1 MSKELQKENELGIQA
16 IGKLLMKYS
25 IPCVISL
32 LINALYNVVDQ
43 IFIGR
48 GVGYLGNGAT
58 NVVFP
63 LTITAAALSM
73 MIGDGGAAWLSLK
86 TGEGNKKQA
95 DKGVGNAIVLSV
107 IVAIVFF
114 VICLLF
120 LKPLLF
126 LFGCTDVIYPY
137 AFDYGKVIILGLPF
151 MIFCTVMSS
160 IIRADGSP
168 KYAMMIMLTGCVLNI
183 ILDAIYIFPL
193 QLGVVGA
200 AWATIT
206 GQFVSAIM
214 GVIYLKRFKIVT
226 LSREA
231 MRLNGKICGNICLL
245 GISSFINQGT
255 VVAVSAVAN
264 NLMKQYGAASIYG
277 AEIPLTAM
285 GITMKVNSIL
295 LALIIGVA
303 SGAQPIVGYNFGA
316 RKFDR
321 VKKTYRI
328 AIFSAVII
336 SAICTLIFQFKPM
349 LLISVFGSEDGLY
362 NEFAQKCFRIF
373 LLLCIFSSIHT
384 VSCIF
389 LQSIGRSVKSAFLS
403 LTRQILFFIPLAIIM
418 SKIIGLE
425 GVLWAG
431 PIADTLAFAIA
442 MIFVINEL
450 RKMKGDVC
458 A

>member
-1 MSKELQKENELGIQA
+1 MTKELQQESELGTQP

-63 LTITAAALSM
+63 LTITAAALAM

-86 TGEGNKKQA
+86 SGEGNKKMA
-95 DKGVGNAIVLSV
+95 DRGVGNAIMLSV
-107 IVAIVFF
+107 IVAVVFF

-120 LKPLLF
+120 LKPLLYV
-126 LFGCTDVIYPY
+126 FGCTEVIYPY

-168 KYAMMIMLTGCVLNI
+168 KYAMIIMLSGCVLNV

-206 GQFVSAIM
+206 GQFVSA
-214 GVIYLKRFKIVT
+214 VISILYFKRFRIVT
-226 LSREA
+226 LDKEA
-231 MRLNGKICGNICLL
+231 LKLKAGVCGNICLL
-245 GISSFINQGT
+245 GISSFINQAT

-264 NLMKQYGAASIYG
+264 NLMKKYGADSIYG

-303 SGAQPIVGYNFGA
+303 SGAQPIVGYNYGA
-316 RKFDR
+316 RKFGR
-321 VKKTYRI
+321 VKKTYKTAMLTAVVI
-328 AIFSAVII
+328 AV
-336 SAICTLIFQFKPM
+336 ICTLIFQFKPM
-349 LLISVFGSEDGLY
+349 LLISLFGAEEGLY

-373 LLLCIFSSIHT
+373 LLLCICSSLHT
-384 VSCIF
+384 VTCIF
-389 LQSIGRSVKSAFLS
+389 LQSIGRSIKSAVLS
-403 LTRQILFFIPLAIIM
+403 LARQIIFFIPLAIIM
-418 SKIIGLE
+418 SAVMGLE

-431 PIADTLAFAIA
+431 PVADAMAFVLA
-442 MIFVINEL
+442 MILVVYEL
-450 RKMKGDVC
+450 KKMKG
-458 A
+458 AEA